1 MMQIS
6 DLIPWGR
13 DKEKTPGAPEGREPN
28 PLAVLQRDINNV
40 FESFWQKVESGW
52 NGRSNVV
59 GMFGPS
65 TDVSETDKNV
75 EVTVEL
81 PGMTDKDIDI
91 SLSGDAM
98 TIRGEKKVE
107 HEEKRKGLY
116 MSERAYGA
124 FYRTIPLPPGVDT
137 DKADAKFRNGVLTV
151 TLPKTPEAQA
161 KVKRIPVKAA

>member
-1 MMQIS
+1 MHIS

-13 DKEKTPGAPEGREPN
+13 DREKTPGATDNRESN

-40 FESFWQKVESGW
+40 FETFWQKVESGW
-52 NGRSNVV
+52 NGRNNVV

-81 PGMTDKDIDI
+81 PGMSDKDIDI

-98 TIRGEKKVE
+98 TIRGEKKIE
-107 HEEKRKGLY
+107 HEEKRKGVY
-116 MSERAYGA
+116 MSERSYGA

-137 DKADAKFRNGVLTV
+137 DKAEAKFRNGVLTV
-151 TLPKTPEAQA
+151 TLPKTAEAQA